1 MRQEDEKKDGRL
13 SGAMRIFEALSS
25 VDEELLERSE
35 AAPKVVPF
43 WKYAKVMAAC
53 ACLVL
58 LGTAAYA
65 GSNLFSA
72 KNSTSSDCTAP
83 AAAEQR
89 SVDMASD
96 AAGVDDTAGGAA
108 ADEAAADEAAA
119 EEAAAEEAADGMA
132 TELADEAAPEA
143 EQEKAVLTESLQNSA
158 AGESD
163 TGKMT
168 DSQMTQNT
176 SELQTEKD
184 KVAES
189 VQEGGPVYDGDSF
202 SVMPEALDEE
212 TIRATQELGAYIPTA
227 LPTGYVYES
236 GYRTGGADAAESVS
250 VLWKNGMDTI
260 HISVSRYEESEEMQE
275 RLADVSKPETYNV
288 HLYEIPYCDSVPVEY
303 YMAFNYPVFRESDFS
318 SEIVEMRMKSVSDS
332 GDTDTP
338 RGNFAVLY
346 DSGILVEFSGDGDAG
361 SIWKLFLS
369 IEP

>member
-108 ADEAAADEAAA
+108 A
-119 EEAAAEEAADGMA
+119 EEAAAEEAVAEEAAAEG
-132 TELADEAAPEA
+132 AAPEA
-143 EQEKAVLTESLQNSA
+143 EQEKAVLTENLQNSA

-176 SELQTEKD
+176 SEWQTEKD

-303 YMAFNYPVFRESDFS
+303 YRTFDYPVFRESDFS